1 MSQVFGSNMNDPL
14 FGGMPQSEQ
23 IEYVRADTLHR
34 VLEFLGYDMLDL
46 RENVIVRRRVAYFL
60 NVAAD
65 VERSAEVMELEQQWN
80 PLGTK

>member
-14 FGGMPQSEQ
+14 FGGMPKSEQ
-23 IEYVRADTLHR
+23 VDYVRVDTLHR
-34 VLEFLGYDMLDL
+34 VLEFLGYDLLDL
-46 RENVIVRRRVAYFL
+46 RENLIVRRRVAYFL

-65 VERSAEVMELEQQWN
+65 VERSAEVLELEQQWN